1 MKTVASGLK
10 TLMCFAA
17 AAQWVLGVLL
27 GWWRFITCSMPSFLA
42 ASMPSNLATKYTKS
56 NRGKIKPRPK
66 FNTHNKQVQIIA
78 KKVNTS
84 FSSRVEAMY
93 SKERQTLVFSVESP
107 AETLGESALLVYIPH
122 VDLFSKLKAP
132 QCNKNRRRVK
142 HWSAALQPRWNQHSA

>member
-1 MKTVASGLK
+1 
-10 TLMCFAA
+10 
-17 AAQWVLGVLL
+17 
-27 GWWRFITCSMPSFLA
+27 
-42 ASMPSNLATKYTKS
+42 MPSNLATKYTKS

-132 QCNKNRRRVK
+132 RCNKNRRRVK
-142 HWSAALQPRWNQHSA
+142 HWSAALQPR

>member
-1 MKTVASGLK
+1 
-10 TLMCFAA
+10 
-17 AAQWVLGVLL
+17 
-27 GWWRFITCSMPSFLA
+27 
-42 ASMPSNLATKYTKS
+42 MPSNLATKYTKS
-56 NRGKIKPRPK
+56 NGGKIKPKPK

-93 SKERQTLVFSVESP
+93 SKERQTLVFSV
-107 AETLGESALLVYIPH
+107 ETLGESALLVYIPH

-142 HWSAALQPRWNQHSA
+142 HWSAALQPR